1 MDYGVKVVVACM
13 RSGEEYRKPVSA
25 GMRFTLAFKC
35 SDKRLFVSLSCASLP
50 KENVID
56 YAGRT
61 ETVSKKD
68 LCSASREIHFLAF
81 RYCYSVVSEKWPD
94 MAQSFNGEGATG
106 TFEVYQ

>member
-1 MDYGVKVVVACM
+1 MDYGVKVVVVCM

-61 ETVSKKD
+61 EPVSKKN
-68 LCSASREIHFLAF
+68 LCSASR
-81 RYCYSVVSEKWPD
+81 
-94 MAQSFNGEGATG
+94 
-106 TFEVYQ
+106 

>member
-1 MDYGVKVVVACM
+1 M
-13 RSGEEYRKPVSA
+13 SA
-25 GMRFTLAFKC
+25 GRNFTLAFKC
-35 SDKRLFVSLSCASLP
+35 SDKRLSVSLSCASLP

-61 ETVSKKD
+61 EAVSRKN